1 MEAGP
6 RRRRLA
12 GAGERLAGRW
22 RRRQRAKLLLL
33 LGVGALAAG
42 GFVALYYT
50 DSLRRLDLDTM
61 DARFSIRGK
70 EKPRHDI
77 VVVAISDETIQDM
90 PKRLRYFD
98 WLRTRHARVIRNLKK
113 AGAKVIV
120 YDIEFSEASRSDEAD
135 FALYEEA
142 GKARPVVFSTTQ
154 VLVNGDTLVF
164 GGRENLR
171 PIGASVGHGNFPP
184 DPSQVIRRVAYQ
196 LDGLKSLGI
205 VGAETVLGRKIPPPH
220 GNRSANE
227 WIDYAG
233 PPGTYPEF
241 NFADVF
247 FNRFPPGTFRGKT
260 VVVGVT
266 STTTLQDV
274 HATPMGGGNMT
285 GPEIQANVIAT
296 ALDGF
301 PLRNARTLWNLIAI
315 IGLGLVGPLASL
327 ALRQSLAPILVVLAA
342 AGYLVL
348 AQLQFDDG
356 TVLSVAYPM
365 LALVVGEV
373 GSLGV
378 VYFTETR
385 ERRRLK
391 TIFARFVPEAV
402 VDQVVDQAEGD
413 LRLGARRLESTVLF
427 CDLRGFTSFAESLG
441 EEIIDVLNHYLTEMS
456 SAILDHGGTLVA
468 YMGDGIMAVFGAPL
482 EQPDHADRAVSAAKE
497 MLGVRLPAFN
507 TWLAENG
514 MPSGFRMGI
523 GLNTGQVMSGNVGS
537 ERRMEYT
544 AVGDTTNTASR
555 IEGMTKGTPHQLFI
569 SDATRSL
576 LETETEGLIE
586 YGDVPVRGRQET
598 IKLWALVED
607 EPDGD
612 GGGDGDA
619 APAAAAGAPAPSG
632 PASDTPD

>member
-1 MEAGP
+1 MEEGA

-22 RRRQRAKLLLL
+22 RRRQRAKVLLLL
-33 LGVGALAAG
+33 AVAGTAVGAPL
-42 GFVALYYT
+42 ALYYT

-61 DARFSIRGK
+61 DLRFSVRGA
-70 EKPRHDI
+70 EKPRNDI
-77 VVVAISDETIQDM
+77 VVVAISDETIRDM
-90 PKRLRYFD
+90 PGQLRYFD
-98 WLRTRHARVIRNLKK
+98 WPRTRHARVLRNLKK

-120 YDIEFSEASRSDEAD
+120 YDIEFTEASRSPAAD
-135 FALYEEA
+135 YDLYESA
-142 GKARPVVFSTTQ
+142 HKARPVVFSTTQ
-154 VLVNGDTLVF
+154 VKLNGDTFVF
-164 GGRENLR
+164 NGRKNLD
-171 PIGASVGHGNFPP
+171 PIGAKAAHGSFPP
-184 DPSQVIRRVAYQ
+184 DPSGVIRRVAYQ
-196 LDGLKSLGI
+196 IDGLKSLGV
-205 VGAETVLGRKIPPPH
+205 VGAETVLGHAIRPPH
-220 GNRSANE
+220 GNRNANE

-233 PPGTYPEF
+233 PPGTYREV

-247 FNRFPPGTFRGKT
+247 FNKFPRNTFRGKT

-266 STTTLQDV
+266 STTSLQDV
-274 HATPMGGGNMT
+274 HATPMGGGNMA
-285 GPEIQANVIAT
+285 GPEIQANALAT
-296 ALDGF
+296 ALAGF
-301 PLRNARTLWNLIAI
+301 PLRNARKLWNIFAI
-315 IGLGLVGPLASL
+315 VGLGLLAAIASI
-327 ALRQSLAPILVVLAA
+327 RLAPSRVAILVLLAA
-342 AGYLVL
+342 AGYAVGAQVAFNDGKVL
-348 AQLQFDDG
+348 
-356 TVLSVAYPM
+356 TVAYPF
-365 LALVVGEV
+365 LGLVMGEV

-402 VDQVVDQAEGD
+402 VDQVVGQAEGD
-413 LRLGARRLESTVLF
+413 LRLGAIRLESTVLF

-441 EEIIDVLNHYLTEMS
+441 EEIIDVLNYYLTEMS

-482 EQPDHADRAVSAAKE
+482 EQPDHADRAVAAAKE

-507 TWLAENG
+507 QWLSENG

-569 SDATRSL
+569 ADSTRKL
-576 LETETEGLIE
+576 LKEQTDGLVE
-586 YGDVPVRGRQET
+586 YGEVPVRGRQET
-598 IKLWALVED
+598 IKLWVIVED
-607 EPDGD
+607 SAPPGD
-612 GGGDGDA
+612 GT
-619 APAAAAGAPAPSG
+619 PGAEPTSASASG
-632 PASDTPD
+632 PSA